1 MLRMVSQFSTFNSLL
16 ETIIILSF
24 YDGCEGSHLTFLTS
38 AMSAGMK
45 LIKMIPT
52 SHTAEMR
59 TKGRSS
65 GGLMDAS
72 HTDITTINLRQ
83 IKM

>member
-1 MLRMVSQFSTFNSLL
+1 MFKDEIDQN
-16 ETIIILSF
+16 
-24 YDGCEGSHLTFLTS
+24 DSH
-38 AMSAGMK
+38 
-45 LIKMIPT
+45 I
-52 SHTAEMR
+52 AEMR